1 MLAQGTLLVS
11 QVKTRRER
19 IQQQR
24 WTGPK
29 ALTIGL
35 CAQEADMEVKLC
47 TAKPQDDIMPH
58 HHDTGPDRTP
68 ECRGLYKHSE
78 TFRERHK
85 NKGKEWG
92 CVSVAFY
99 CQESFADIP
108 GIYPVS
114 SAMVNVNI
122 TVGTHICLLQST
134 PVCSTVN
141 EWARDRSL
149 AGQSLN
155 ISFASSSLYWNQPR
169 VTYNPPMQLELF
181 PKSVVKGKRHT
192 YIFFSKPY

>member
-1 MLAQGTLLVS
+1 M
-11 QVKTRRER
+11 
-19 IQQQR
+19 
-24 WTGPK
+24 
-29 ALTIGL
+29 
-35 CAQEADMEVKLC
+35 
-47 TAKPQDDIMPH
+47 
-58 HHDTGPDRTP
+58 
-68 ECRGLYKHSE
+68 
-78 TFRERHK
+78 
-85 NKGKEWG
+85 
-92 CVSVAFY
+92 SVAFY

-108 GIYPVS
+108 GIYPIS

-122 TVGTHICLLQST
+122 TVGTHICLLKST
-134 PVCSTVN
+134 PVYSTVN

-192 YIFFSKPY
+192 YIFFFKTLLRKFLLPFAFLKQPAQFPQDSPFIFAAHFNGVNWCFYISHNLKSIVKYTYVTMSTKKSINICACFDIDTIIKFVFMSLIALFGYEF